1 LIGVFIAIHGIERL
15 AGLRPR
21 RILPVCIDVD
31 GDACASRS
39 NIAQALFHH
48 IVRWSHPKMTGA
60 RAAATAARTWR
71 SALRNALKTSVERR
85 PPALDGP
92 KRRGFRPRRPFRRR
106 SRRFTT
112 IPIGHSANQADCNRR
127 YRTAPERLR

>member
-1 LIGVFIAIHGIERL
+1 LIGVLIAIHGIERL

-48 IVRWSHPKMTGA
+48 IVRCSHPKMTGA
-60 RAAATAARTWR
+60 RAAATAA
-71 SALRNALKTSVERR
+71 
-85 PPALDGP
+85 
-92 KRRGFRPRRPFRRR
+92 
-106 SRRFTT
+106 
-112 IPIGHSANQADCNRR
+112 
-127 YRTAPERLR
+127 TA